1 MRLNSLKLR
10 PYGSLSDAALE
21 LGEDLTVVYGL
32 NEAGKST
39 MQSAYA
45 DLLCGIPRQTPMA
58 FLVPRAKLCIHA
70 TVTMDDGS
78 TVTVI
83 RTPKKAP
90 NDLIDAAT
98 SNPVSAEVRQRLTQ
112 VLDHSCLMTQ
122 FGLNHD
128 RLVTGGQ
135 RLMKGHGGLADIVFE
150 ARSGTDVRVL
160 VDRLD
165 GQAAELYTPRS
176 NSTSALIRA
185 NTRREQLDRE
195 LQETLATAEAVD
207 AAVTRRDQAA
217 AELQRRRLEA
227 AHLRT
232 EPERLTKLID
242 SLPYWEKYRARRD
255 ELAQAK
261 ASGPRLSSDQ
271 FKAVTAAVTR
281 LDQIDGEI
289 RQQNQVAATAQSERS
304 GLAADEDL
312 LGVQPAIDTLSKQK
326 YGAEAAR
333 TRVAELGRD
342 ATKALAELV
351 KLLGR
356 LGLGDDADPV
366 ATLATIAIPDDR
378 AADLHSL
385 AAEGDRIDDNMQK
398 AQQSVNDAAAAVAA
412 AERAAETASHPSE
425 RTDSVDP
432 TQVRNARAQREA
444 LWGHVRRSWLTG
456 IAVPAELC
464 SGPDDLANRYE
475 ASVADADGAA
485 NELVAQAG
493 RLSQEQRGEIE
504 AAASAEALVN
514 ERRAALSK
522 AKQALNDVKQSQED
536 LLSRWQA
543 VAEAVGL
550 PNNLGIRGWRERAEL
565 LSEAQAAAESLS
577 DLQREQALQAQTVAD
592 WNAAVSSLASDLGRP
607 VVSEQLV
614 AWFDEIKAAYEQAKS
629 NQKAA
634 EVHCKA
640 EDKAL
645 KRVAQLRDERTE
657 LEQTLDRVAA
667 ARDVDRSGLDDLVE
681 RTEIHADAVAA
692 LESPEAQLRATHPGT
707 TLSELVNQLADTDRG
722 QLEVDVDA
730 AKEALA
736 QAEEA
741 VNVAQEDAID
751 ANNALDELTGR
762 TGADALQ
769 QQLSQATALVLEI
782 VEDCA
787 TTRLMQ
793 YLLTQELRSYLESH
807 RNPVLERAGSY
818 LSRLT
823 QGRFTRLRAEG
834 EGTDRSLVVIGAD
847 AEDYDTTALSE
858 GTASQL
864 YLALSLAGVLEV
876 EQERRQ
882 AGQETVPIMLDDVLM
897 AFDDQRAASALDLLA
912 EIGKEQQIVLFT
924 HHAAVKE
931 QAGSIT
937 GTARVI
943 SLAQQGFPV

>member
-1 MRLNSLKLR
+1 MRLNSLRLR

-21 LGEDLTVVYGL
+21 LGEGLTVVYGL

-39 MQSAYA
+39 LQSAYA

-58 FLVPRAKLCIHA
+58 FRVPRPRLCIQA

-83 RTPKKAP
+83 RTSKNAP

-135 RLMKGHGGLADIVFE
+135 RLMKGHGDLADIVFE

-185 NTRREQLDRE
+185 NARREQLDRA
-195 LQETLATAEAVD
+195 LKETMATAEAVE
-207 AAVTRRDQAA
+207 AAVTRRDQAG
-217 AELQRRRLEA
+217 AELERRRLEA

-232 EPERLTKLID
+232 EPDRLTKLID
-242 SLPYWEKYRARRD
+242 CLPYWEKYRARRD

-271 FKAVTAAVTR
+271 FKVVTEAVAR

-289 RQQNQVAATAQSERS
+289 SHENQVAATAQSERS
-304 GLAADEDL
+304 GLAVDEDL

-326 YGAEAAR
+326 YGADAAT

-342 ATKALAELV
+342 ATEAQAELG

-356 LGLGDDADPV
+356 LGLYDDGDPIA
-366 ATLATIAIPDDR
+366 ALATVAIPDDR
-378 AADLHSL
+378 AADLNSL
-385 AAEGDRIDDNMQK
+385 ATEGDRLDDNMQK
-398 AQQSVNDAAAAVAA
+398 AQQSVKNAAAAVEAA
-412 AERAAETASHPSE
+412 QRAAETARPPGE
-425 RTDSVDP
+425 RPDSVDP
-432 TQVRNARAQREA
+432 TQVRSAREQREA

-456 IAVPAELC
+456 IAVPAELG
-464 SGPDDLANRYE
+464 SGPDDLADRYE

-504 AAASAEALVN
+504 AAATAQALVN
-514 ERRAALSK
+514 ERLDALSK
-522 AKQALNDVKQSQED
+522 AKQALDDVKQSQED
-536 LLSRWQA
+536 LLSRWQT

-550 PNNLGIRGWRERAEL
+550 PDSLGMPGWRERAEL

-577 DLQREQALQAQTVAD
+577 NLEREHALQAQTVAD

-634 EVHCKA
+634 EVHRKA

-667 ARDVDRSGLDDLVE
+667 ARHVDRSGLDDLVE
-681 RTEIHADAVAA
+681 RTQIYANAVAA
-692 LESPEAQLRATHPGT
+692 LESPEAQLRATHPGR
-707 TLSELVNQLADTDRG
+707 TLGELVNELADTDRG

-741 VNVAQEDAID
+741 ANIAQEDVIE

-762 TGADALQ
+762 TGADTLQ

-793 YLLTQELRSYLESH
+793 HLLTQELRSYLESH
-807 RNPVLERAGSY
+807 RNPVLDRAGSY

-823 QGRFTRLRAEG
+823 QGRFTKLRAEG

-847 AEDYDTTALSE
+847 DEDYDTTALSE

-876 EQERRQ
+876 EQERRH
-882 AGQETVPIMLDDVLM
+882 AGLETVPIMLDDVLM
-897 AFDDQRAASALDLLA
+897 TFDDERAASALDLLA

-931 QAGSIT
+931 QADSIT

-943 SLAQQGFPV
+943 SLVQPGIPM